1 MVIAHPQCCQ
11 VYDFIR
17 TFTEFTV
24 FVRST
29 ENDCKCTEV
38 PPFSFI
44 ILLVIKGKGSTALEV
59 KALLQAST
67 MDDSSTSA
75 EGPVPQGPEC
85 PAPKRK
91 CFQGGECLKTHG
103 SYQKELAA
111 VPRVQ
116 NMLFVS
122 IAVAIFA
129 LLMVDSM
136 M

>member
-1 MVIAHPQCCQ
+1 M
-11 VYDFIR
+11 YDFIR

-24 FVRST
+24 FVRSM

-59 KALLQAST
+59 KVYYKKVQWMIALPLLKDLSHKDLNVQH
-67 MDDSSTSA
+67 
-75 EGPVPQGPEC
+75 
-85 PAPKRK
+85 PKESVWI
-91 CFQGGECLKTHG
+91 QGGECLKTHG

-116 NMLFVS
+116 NMLFVC

-129 LLMVDSM
+129 LDSM